1 MTIRSDLQAMR
12 ETGFPIRAKSLLAS
26 LLTGTGFLK
35 ANLERLAES
44 NFAILT
50 YHRILERKGPR
61 ECVQDGMFVDPETFD
76 AHIRFLKKHFRIVP
90 IRELTFAA
98 IRNDDHRPLCVL
110 TFDDGWID
118 FYENAYPVLTSHAV
132 PATVFLPTDF
142 IETGRRMW
150 PDRIAQLY
158 QERNVSQAKP
168 SRQGDSSD
176 PIVNRLEDIKG
187 TTRQQCETAIGFLK
201 NHRLDRIERVIS
213 ELSDRWYCEDRAQD
227 RDFLSWGEVRE
238 MQSSGL
244 VSFGSHTA
252 GHQIL
257 TTLSGEEIERELV
270 ESRNA
275 LIRERVADPSCMPF
289 CYPNGD
295 YNDKIV
301 RMVAGAGYLLAV
313 TTERGWNAHTSSDP
327 YRLRRISIHQ
337 DICSTA
343 AMLGC
348 RIAGFI

>member
-1 MTIRSDLQAMR
+1 MTTRSVLQAVR
-12 ETGFPIRAKSLLAS
+12 ETGLPIRAKALLAS
-26 LLTGTGFLK
+26 LLSGAGILK
-35 ANLERLAES
+35 ANLERRAEA

-50 YHRILERKGPR
+50 YHRILERKGR
-61 ECVQDGMFVDPETFD
+61 HDCVQDGMFVDPETFD
-76 AHIRFLKKHFRIVP
+76 EHIRFLKKHFRIVP

-98 IRNDDHRPLCVL
+98 NKNGDHRPLCVL

-118 FYENAYPVLTSHAV
+118 FYENAYPVLKSHSV
-132 PATVFLPTDF
+132 PATVFLATDF

-150 PDRIAQLY
+150 PDRVSRLY
-158 QERNVSQAKP
+158 QERNVSQAKRA
-168 SRQGDSSD
+168 RQGDSSD
-176 PIVNRLEDIKG
+176 PIVNRLEEIKG
-187 TTRQQCETAIGFLK
+187 TIRQQSETAIGLLK
-201 NHRLDRIERVIS
+201 NHRLVRIERVIS
-213 ELSDRWYCEDRAQD
+213 ELSDRWGCDDRAQD
-227 RDFLSWGEVRE
+227 RDFLSWREVRE

-275 LIRERVADPSCMPF
+275 LIREGVADPSCMPF

-295 YNDKIV
+295 YDDKIV
-301 RMVAGAGYLLAV
+301 RMVADAGYRLAV
-313 TTERGWNAHTSSDP
+313 TTERGWNGCAYGDP
-327 YRLRRISIHQ
+327 YRFRRISIHQ

>member
-1 MTIRSDLQAMR
+1 VR
-12 ETGFPIRAKSLLAS
+12 EKGLPIRAKSLLAS
-26 LLTGTGFLK
+26 LLTGTGLLK
-35 ANLERLAES
+35 ANLARRAEA

-50 YHRILERKGPR
+50 YHRILERKGPHD
-61 ECVQDGMFVDPETFD
+61 CVQDGMFVDPETFD
-76 AHIRFLKKHFRIVP
+76 AHVNFLKTHFRIVP
-90 IRELTFAA
+90 IRELTFASN
-98 IRNDDHRPLCVL
+98 RNGGHRPLCVL
-110 TFDDGWID
+110 TFDDGWVD
-118 FYENAYPVLTSHAV
+118 FYENAYPVLKSHAV

-150 PDRIAQLY
+150 PDRVSRLY
-158 QERNVSQAKP
+158 QERNASHAK
-168 SRQGDSSD
+168 RACQGDSSD

-187 TTRQQCETAIGFLK
+187 TTRQQSETAIGLLK

-213 ELSDRWYCEDRAQD
+213 ELSDRWDCDDRAQD
-227 RDFLSWGEVRE
+227 RDFLSWREVRE
-238 MQSSGL
+238 MQSAGL

-270 ESRNA
+270 ESKNA
-275 LIRERVADPSCMPF
+275 LIREGVADPSCMPF

-295 YNDKIV
+295 YDDKILS
-301 RMVAGAGYLLAV
+301 MVAKAGYHLAV
-313 TTERGWNAHTSSDP
+313 TTERGWNAYTSGDP

-337 DICSTA
+337 DICSTV

>member
-1 MTIRSDLQAMR
+1 MTTRSVLQAVR
-12 ETGFPIRAKSLLAS
+12 ETGLPIRAKSLLAS
-26 LLTGTGFLK
+26 LLLGTGLLK
-35 ANLERLAES
+35 SILERRADA

-76 AHIRFLKKHFRIVP
+76 AHLRFLKKHFRIVP
-90 IRELTFAA
+90 IRELTSTSD
-98 IRNDDHRPLCVL
+98 RNAGRRPLCVL

-118 FYENAYPVLTSHAV
+118 FHENAYPVLKSHAV
-132 PATVFLPTDF
+132 PATVFLATGF

-150 PDRIAQLY
+150 PDRVSRLY
-158 QERNVSQAKP
+158 QERNVSQAKRV
-168 SRQGDSSD
+168 RQGDSSN

-187 TTRQQCETAIGFLK
+187 TIRQQSETAIGLLK
-201 NHRLDRIERVIS
+201 KYRLDRIERVIS
-213 ELSDRWYCEDRAQD
+213 ELSDRWGCDDRSQD
-227 RDFLSWGEVRE
+227 RDFLSWREVRE

-257 TTLSGEEIERELV
+257 TTLSGDEIERELV

-275 LIRERVADPSCMPF
+275 LIREGVADPSYITF

-295 YNDKIV
+295 YDDKIV
-301 RMVAGAGYLLAV
+301 RMVANAGYRLAV
-313 TTERGWNAHTSSDP
+313 TTERGWNGYASGDP
-327 YRLRRISIHQ
+327 YRFRRISIHQ
-337 DICSTA
+337 DICSTV